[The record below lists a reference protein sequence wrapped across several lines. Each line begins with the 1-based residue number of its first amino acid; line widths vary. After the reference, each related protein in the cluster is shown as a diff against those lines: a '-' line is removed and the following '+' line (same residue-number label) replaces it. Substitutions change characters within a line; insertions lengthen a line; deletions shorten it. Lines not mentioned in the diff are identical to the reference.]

1 MQGQHFLQSLIDLIE
16 FDRGLIKKSHEVD
29 ALKKIIAKLE
39 QSQAQLVKAHEAVT
53 YKVTLAKKVVHDCER
68 EMKELDEREKN
79 KKQLLEQTDTQKT
92 YDALKKEISFLKKEQ
107 YDLEKQLVQQWKE
120 LEAAQKTF
128 DDSLVAFNTKTAELS
143 SDVHAKKET
152 NAALEKELE
161 TLNVIRAEK
170 ESLVP
175 AEWLTKYN
183 RMRAQTDNPIV
194 RVEFDSCGGCF
205 AQLTPQA
212 LLDLKRKKLTQCNS
226 CYRFLYQP
234 DDDQSIEPEA
244 DKQT

>member
-16 FDRGLIKKSHEVD
+16 FDRGLIKKSHEIDV
-29 ALKKIIAKLE
+29 LKKTIAKLE
-39 QSQAQLVKAHEAVT
+39 QSQTQLVKAHEAVVQ
-53 YKVTLAKKVVHDCER
+53 KVALAKKVVHDCER

-128 DDSLVAFNTKTAELS
+128 DESLVAFNTKTAEFT
-143 SDVHAKKET
+143 SDTQTKKDAVT
-152 NAALEKELE
+152 ALEQELVA
-161 TLNVIRAEK
+161 LNVIRTEK
-170 ESLVP
+170 EQLVP
-175 AEWLTKYN
+175 AEWRAKYN

-205 AQLTPQA
+205 AQLTSQA
-212 LLDLKRKKLTQCNS
+212 LLDLKHKKLIQCNS

-234 DDDQSIEPEA
+234 DDEKTVEPET
-244 DKQT
+244 DTQT